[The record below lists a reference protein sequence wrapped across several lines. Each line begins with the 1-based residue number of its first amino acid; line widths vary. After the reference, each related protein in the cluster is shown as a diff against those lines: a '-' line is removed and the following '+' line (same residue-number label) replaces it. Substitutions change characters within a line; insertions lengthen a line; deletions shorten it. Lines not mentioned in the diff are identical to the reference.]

1 MLLFRTAAVAGG
13 QRTGG
18 AGRDAALR
26 ADTYPVA
33 VSVFRALVAA
43 HRLRRVGAALCAFVA
58 ADAALFGLSGTGAAA
73 LALGLCGGYPVGAR
87 TAAELVEN
95 GALSRDEGERLLA
108 FCNNAGPGFLL
119 GVCGAGVFSS
129 SRAGAALY
137 LIHVAAALCAG
148 LLICR
153 ALPPVPH
160 GTYPHKSAKAQ
171 HLSTAFP
178 AAVQNALTGCLNV
191 SAFVV
196 FFTVLARLLLH
207 FLPQAFASSLPCA
220 LLLGFLELTSGVLSL
235 SCSRAGFLSCAA
247 LLGWGGLSVHCQ
259 TLSVLAATP
268 LSARYYLKG
277 KVLQA
282 LLSLLLALPALP
294 FLFP

>member
-1 MLLFRTAAVAGG
+1 M
-13 QRTGG
+13 
-18 AGRDAALR
+18 
-26 ADTYPVA
+26 
-33 VSVFRALVAA
+33 
-43 HRLRRVGAALCAFVA
+43 
-58 ADAALFGLSGTGAAA
+58 
-73 LALGLCGGYPVGAR
+73 
-87 TAAELVEN
+87 EN
-95 GALSRDEGERLLA
+95 GALSQEEGERLLA

-207 FLPQAFASSLPCA
+207 FLPEAFASSLPCA

-235 SCSRAGFLSCAA
+235 PCSRAGFLACAA

-277 KVLQA
+277 KALQA

-294 FLFP
+294 VLFP

>member
-1 MLLFRTAAVAGG
+1 MRNDLHANLTVRIFTDRKCFGPGVAE
-13 QRTGG
+13 
-18 AGRDAALR
+18 L
-26 ADTYPVA
+26 
-33 VSVFRALVAA
+33 
-43 HRLRRVGAALCAFVA
+43 LRRVRELHS
-58 ADAALFGLSGTGAAA
+58 LRAAA
-73 LALGLCGGYPVGAR
+73 MSMNMAYSKAWTVLR
-87 TAAELVEN
+87 TAQEGLGVKLLRSSTGGRN
-95 GALSRDEGERLLA
+95 GGGATLTAEGERLLA

-148 LLICR
+148 LLTCR

-207 FLPQAFASSLPCA
+207 FLPEAFASSLPCA
-220 LLLGFLELTSGVLSL
+220 LLLGFLELTSGVLAL
-235 SCSRAGFLSCAA
+235 PCSRAGFLSCAA

-294 FLFP
+294 VLFP

>member
-1 MLLFRTAAVAGG
+1 MKIRDRLPLLAVLCCFSALLLLPEVSAQAARDAMLLCAQTLIPSLFPFFVLSSLLIAC
-13 QRTGG
+13 G
-18 AGRDAALR
+18 A
-26 ADTYPVA
+26 
-33 VSVFRALVAA
+33 S
-43 HRLRRVGAALCAFVA
+43 
-58 ADAALFGLSGTGAAA
+58 
-73 LALGLCGGYPVGAR
+73 
-87 TAAELVEN
+87 EL
-95 GALSRDEGERLLA
+95 LLA

-153 ALPPVPH
+153 ALPPAPH

-171 HLSTAFP
+171 CFSTAFP
-178 AAVQNALTGCLNV
+178 TAVQNALTGCLNV

-207 FLPQAFASSLPCA
+207 FLPEAFASSLPCA
-220 LLLGFLELTSGVLSL
+220 LLLGFLELTSGVLAL
-235 SCSRAGFLSCAA
+235 PCSRAGFLSCAA

-294 FLFP
+294 VLFP

>member
-1 MLLFRTAAVAGG
+1 M
-13 QRTGG
+13 
-18 AGRDAALR
+18 
-26 ADTYPVA
+26 
-33 VSVFRALVAA
+33 
-43 HRLRRVGAALCAFVA
+43 
-58 ADAALFGLSGTGAAA
+58 
-73 LALGLCGGYPVGAR
+73 
-87 TAAELVEN
+87 
-95 GALSRDEGERLLA
+95 
-108 FCNNAGPGFLL
+108 
-119 GVCGAGVFSS
+119 FSS

-137 LIHVAAALCAG
+137 LIHVAAALCDG
-148 LLICR
+148 LLISR
-153 ALPPVPH
+153 ALPPAPH

-178 AAVQNALTGCLNV
+178 TAVQNALTGCLNV

-207 FLPQAFASSLPCA
+207 FLPEAFASSLPCA
-220 LLLGFLELTSGVLSL
+220 LLLGFLELTSGVLAL
-235 SCSRAGFLSCAA
+235 PCSRAGFLSCAA

-268 LSARYYLKG
+268 LSARYYLRG
-277 KVLQA
+277 KALQS

>member
-1 MLLFRTAAVAGG
+1 MKIRNRLPLLAVLCCFSALLLLPEVSAQAARDAMLLCAQTLIPSLFPFFVLSSLLIAC
-13 QRTGG
+13 G
-18 AGRDAALR
+18 ASELLSALLSPLMR
-26 ADTYPVA
+26 P
-33 VSVFRALVAA
+33 
-43 HRLRRVGAALCAFVA
+43 
-58 ADAALFGLSGTGAAA
+58 LFGLSGAGAAA

-95 GALSRDEGERLLA
+95 GALSQEEGERLLA

-148 LLICR
+148 LLTCR
-153 ALPPVPH
+153 ALPPAPH

-171 HLSTAFP
+171 RFSTAFP

-196 FFTVLARLLLH
+196 FSRCLRGCCCIFCRRPSPHRSPARCCLD
-207 FLPQAFASSLPCA
+207 F
-220 LLLGFLELTSGVLSL
+220 
-235 SCSRAGFLSCAA
+235 
-247 LLGWGGLSVHCQ
+247 
-259 TLSVLAATP
+259 
-268 LSARYYLKG
+268 
-277 KVLQA
+277 
-282 LLSLLLALPALP
+282 
-294 FLFP
+294 

>member
-1 MLLFRTAAVAGG
+1 M
-13 QRTGG
+13 
-18 AGRDAALR
+18 
-26 ADTYPVA
+26 
-33 VSVFRALVAA
+33 
-43 HRLRRVGAALCAFVA
+43 
-58 ADAALFGLSGTGAAA
+58 
-73 LALGLCGGYPVGAR
+73 
-87 TAAELVEN
+87 
-95 GALSRDEGERLLA
+95 
-108 FCNNAGPGFLL
+108 
-119 GVCGAGVFSS
+119 CGAGVFSS

-153 ALPPVPH
+153 ALPPAPH

-171 HLSTAFP
+171 RFSTAFP
-178 AAVQNALTGCLNV
+178 TAVQNALTGCLNV

-207 FLPQAFASSLPCA
+207 FLPEAFASSLPCA

-235 SCSRAGFLSCAA
+235 PCSRAGFLSCAA

-259 TLSVLAATP
+259 TLSVLAASP

-277 KVLQA
+277 KALQS

>member
-1 MLLFRTAAVAGG
+1 MRNDLHANLTVRIFTDRKCFGPGVAE
-13 QRTGG
+13 
-18 AGRDAALR
+18 L
-26 ADTYPVA
+26 
-33 VSVFRALVAA
+33 
-43 HRLRRVGAALCAFVA
+43 LRRVRELHS
-58 ADAALFGLSGTGAAA
+58 LRAAA
-73 LALGLCGGYPVGAR
+73 MSMNMAYSKAWTVLR
-87 TAAELVEN
+87 TAQEGLGVKLLRSSTGGRN
-95 GALSRDEGERLLA
+95 GGGATLTAEGERLLA

-148 LLICR
+148 LLTCR

-207 FLPQAFASSLPCA
+207 FLPEAFASSLPCA

-235 SCSRAGFLSCAA
+235 PCSRAGFLACAA
-247 LLGWGGLSVHCQ
+247 LLGWGGMSVHCQ
-259 TLSVLAATP
+259 TLSVLAASP

>member
-1 MLLFRTAAVAGG
+1 MKIRDRLPLLAVLCCFSALLLLPEVSAQAARDAMLLCAQTLIPSLFPFFVLSSLLIAC
-13 QRTGG
+13 G
-18 AGRDAALR
+18 ASELLSALLSPLMR
-26 ADTYPVA
+26 P
-33 VSVFRALVAA
+33 
-43 HRLRRVGAALCAFVA
+43 
-58 ADAALFGLSGTGAAA
+58 LFGLSGTGAAA

-95 GALSRDEGERLLA
+95 GVLSRDEGERLLA
-108 FCNNAGPGFLL
+108 
-119 GVCGAGVFSS
+119 GAGVFSS

-153 ALPPVPH
+153 ALPPAPH

-171 HLSTAFP
+171 CFSTAFP
-178 AAVQNALTGCLNV
+178 TAVQNALTGCLNV

-207 FLPQAFASSLPCA
+207 FLPEAFASSLPCA
-220 LLLGFLELTSGVLSL
+220 LLLGFLELTSGVLAL
-235 SCSRAGFLSCAA
+235 PCSRAGFLSCAA

-259 TLSVLAATP
+259 TLSVLAASP

-294 FLFP
+294 VLFP

>member
-1 MLLFRTAAVAGG
+1 MLSSLLIAC
-13 QRTGG
+13 G
-18 AGRDAALR
+18 ASELLSALLSLLMR
-26 ADTYPVA
+26 P
-33 VSVFRALVAA
+33 
-43 HRLRRVGAALCAFVA
+43 
-58 ADAALFGLSGTGAAA
+58 LFGLSGAGAAA

-95 GALSRDEGERLLA
+95 GALSQEEGERLLA

-129 SRAGAALY
+129 SRAG
-137 LIHVAAALCAG
+137 

-153 ALPPVPH
+153 ALPPAPH

-171 HLSTAFP
+171 RFSTAFP
-178 AAVQNALTGCLNV
+178 TAVQNALTGCLNV

-207 FLPQAFASSLPCA
+207 FLPVAFASSLPCA
-220 LLLGFLELTSGVLSL
+220 LLLGFLELTSGVLAL
-235 SCSRAGFLSCAA
+235 PCSRAGFLSCAA

-259 TLSVLAATP
+259 TLSVLAASP

-277 KVLQA
+277 KALQS

>member
-26 ADTYPVA
+26 ADAYPVA

-58 ADAALFGLSGTGAAA
+58 ADAAGAGAAA

-95 GALSRDEGERLLA
+95 GALSQEEGERLLA

-153 ALPPVPH
+153 ALPPAPH

-171 HLSTAFP
+171 RFSTAFP
-178 AAVQNALTGCLNV
+178 TAVQNALTGCLNV

-207 FLPQAFASSLPCA
+207 FLPVAFASSLPCA
-220 LLLGFLELTSGVLSL
+220 LLLGFLELTSGVLAL
-235 SCSRAGFLSCAA
+235 PCSRAGFLSCAA

-259 TLSVLAATP
+259 TLSVLAASP

-277 KVLQA
+277 KALQS

>member
-1 MLLFRTAAVAGG
+1 MRNDLHANLTVRIFTDRKCFGPGVAE
-13 QRTGG
+13 
-18 AGRDAALR
+18 L
-26 ADTYPVA
+26 
-33 VSVFRALVAA
+33 
-43 HRLRRVGAALCAFVA
+43 LRRVRELHS
-58 ADAALFGLSGTGAAA
+58 LRAAA
-73 LALGLCGGYPVGAR
+73 MSMNMAYSKAWTVLR
-87 TAAELVEN
+87 TAQEGLGVKLLRSSTGGRN
-95 GALSRDEGERLLA
+95 GGGATLTAEGERLLA

-148 LLICR
+148 LLTCR

-207 FLPQAFASSLPCA
+207 FLPEAFASSLPCA

-235 SCSRAGFLSCAA
+235 PCSRAGFLACAA
-247 LLGWGGLSVHCQ
+247 LLGWGGMSVHFQ
-259 TLSVLAATP
+259 TRSMLAASP

-277 KVLQA
+277 KALQA

>member
-1 MLLFRTAAVAGG
+1 MKIRDRLPLLAVLCCFSALLLLPEVSAQAAQDAMLLCAQTLIPSLFPFFVLSSLLIAC
-13 QRTGG
+13 G
-18 AGRDAALR
+18 ASEL
-26 ADTYPVA
+26 
-33 VSVFRALVAA
+33 
-43 HRLRRVGAALCAFVA
+43 
-58 ADAALFGLSGTGAAA
+58 
-73 LALGLCGGYPVGAR
+73 LCGGYPVGAR

-95 GALSRDEGERLLA
+95 GALSQEEGERLLA

-153 ALPPVPH
+153 ALPPAPH

-171 HLSTAFP
+171 RFSTAFP
-178 AAVQNALTGCLNV
+178 TAVQNALTGCLNV

-207 FLPQAFASSLPCA
+207 FLPVAFASSLPCA
-220 LLLGFLELTSGVLSL
+220 LLLGFLELTSGVLAL
-235 SCSRAGFLSCAA
+235 PCSRAGFLSCAA

-259 TLSVLAATP
+259 TLSVLAASP

-277 KVLQA
+277 KALQS